1 MGKVCVVGG
10 GQVGST
16 CANLLVQED
25 VADVVLIDIVEGLP
39 QGKALD
45 IMQSAPILKFSQ
57 KIVGTNQFSDLAGS
71 DIVVITAGSA
81 RKPGMTRTD
90 LLKFNAKVVK
100 SVTEQIVKY
109 ASSSIILAVTNPVDV
124 MAYLVFKTSGFDNK
138 RVIGVSG
145 VLDSARF
152 AYFLSEGLNIPISEV
167 NALVIGAHDDT
178 MLPLEDHST
187 AGGQPVSSRFSP
199 DALQEIVERTRRG
212 GAEIVACLKTGS
224 AFYAPAAAAA
234 HTVKTI
240 LANEQKVLPS
250 SAFLDGQY
258 GLDDLY
264 IGVPCKL
271 GGKGIMEIIEL
282 DLTSRE
288 EKALQK
294 SAQAIKDKI
303 SALGV

>member
-16 CANLLVQED
+16 CANILVQGD

-81 RKPGMTRTD
+81 RKPGMTRAD

-109 ASSSIILAVTNPVDV
+109 ASSSIILVVTNPVDV
-124 MAYLVFKTSGFDNK
+124 MAYLVFKTCGFGNK

-152 AYFLSEGLNIPISEV
+152 AYFLSEALNIPTSEV

-178 MLPLEDHST
+178 MLPLADHST
-187 AGGQPVSSRFSP
+187 AGGRPVSSRFSP
-199 DALQEIVERTRRG
+199 EDLREIVERTRRG
-212 GAEIVACLKTGS
+212 GAEIVAYLKTGS
-224 AFYAPAAAAA
+224 AFYAPGAAAA

-240 LANEQKVLPS
+240 LSDEKKVLPS

-264 IGVPCKL
+264 IGIPCKL
-271 GGKGIMEIIEL
+271 GRNGIMEIIEL
-282 DLTSRE
+282 GLTSRE
-288 EKALQK
+288 ERALQK